1 MNKQTKAYFFAI
13 LTVLLWSTVSTA
25 FKLALFHATSTQV
38 LSYAMLIASIV
49 LFLFVLIS
57 KEYKK
62 INQFSKKNINSILF
76 QTIILYFYHIVLFL
90 GYSGLPVQIALP
102 INYFW
107 TILLALFG
115 TIFLKQKMSTKE
127 IFWLFFAFSGII
139 LISLGT
145 KKHTTQIEYIYIF
158 YISLSPIL
166 YALYW
171 IITTKETIPALP
183 KLFLCFFL
191 CSICGFINMLILNQ
205 HLIITEKALY
215 PIIYIGL
222 FELSIPFILWY
233 YAMQYTDSIAKI
245 ATIPLYSPFLS
256 LLWAY
261 LILEEKIQLINI
273 LSLIVIITGT
283 IMQQRIQKNKTK

>member
-1 MNKQTKAYFFAI
+1 MKTQTKAYCFAI

-25 FKLALFHATSTQV
+25 FKLALFHASSLQV
-38 LSYAMLIASIV
+38 LSYAMLIASAV
-49 LFLFVLIS
+49 LFIFILLS
-57 KEYKK
+57 KEYTK
-62 INQFSKKNINSILF
+62 IHKFNISSIKNIIF

-107 TILLALFG
+107 TILLAIFG
-115 TIFLKQKMSTKE
+115 VFFLQQKMSLKE

-145 KKHTTQIEYIYIF
+145 KHQTSKIELIYLLYIG
-158 YISLSPIL
+158 LSPIL

-171 IITTKETIPALP
+171 IFTTKDTLP
-183 KLFLCFFL
+183 PITKLFFCFFL
-191 CSICGFINMLILNQ
+191 CSICGFLNAY
-205 HLIITEKALY
+205 IIDETIIIPEKAIY

-222 FELSIPFILWY
+222 FELSIPFILWF

-245 ATIPLYSPFLS
+245 ATIPLCSPFLS

-261 LILEEKIQLINI
+261 LILNEKIHLINI
-273 LSLIVIITGT
+273 IGLLIIILGT
-283 IMQQRIQKNKTK
+283 IMQQKIKTK